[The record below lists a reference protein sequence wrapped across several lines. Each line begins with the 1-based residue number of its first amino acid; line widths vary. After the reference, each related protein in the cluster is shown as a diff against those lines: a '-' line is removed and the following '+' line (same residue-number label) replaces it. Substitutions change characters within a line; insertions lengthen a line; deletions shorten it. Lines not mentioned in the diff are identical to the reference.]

1 MSDLHLFNNEN
12 TLATATQLMTG
23 GGRRDHLSGL
33 GVLRGREL
41 ARLSASLF
49 RRARDVPE
57 GARRL
62 PGKERSYNMS
72 KSLKVVAPQK
82 QTTIKSPQLLASK
95 DKEITP
101 KDIVDFVNNHAGQYA
116 NVLIQPL
123 DNVNLKDKQPVPFG
137 YNGRPGGTRE
147 VIQNWMLR
155 GVKGDFKLST
165 ILNVSAKK
173 VKDKNGKV
181 LFQGG
186 HSKSKPVCLL
196 ALLNGGYSPSSKF
209 WGTPYVK
216 LVVQK

>member
-1 MSDLHLFNNEN
+1 MNVYSNYTVCFYNDIT
-12 TLATATQLMTG
+12 TL
-23 GGRRDHLSGL
+23 
-33 GVLRGREL
+33 
-41 ARLSASLF
+41 
-49 RRARDVPE
+49 
-57 GARRL
+57 
-62 PGKERSYNMS
+62 ERSYNMS

-82 QTTIKSPQLLASK
+82 QTTIKSPQLLANK
-95 DKEITP
+95 DKEITA
-101 KDIVDFVNNHAGQYA
+101 KDIVDFVNNHAGGQYA

-155 GVKGDFKLST
+155 GFKGDFKLST

-173 VKDKNGKV
+173 VTDKNGKTV
-181 LFQGG
+181 FQGG